1 MTDDLRRRR
10 SSVPRL
16 PALAVLGAGLL
27 VGLVAGG
34 PGTATSRS
42 TPSAL
47 ESAATV
53 AAPSDAVSS
62 AWYCA
67 GATDVRSGV
76 ASGSLLLVDSARRPL
91 RARVEVVS
99 AGGAHRAE
107 VVGIGPRS
115 SVTVPETVPGG
126 AAWVG
131 AVVTFDG
138 GAASVEQETS
148 GALGA
153 TVEPCATAVSPS
165 WYFASGET
173 LVNAESTI
181 LLLDPGP
188 APAIV
193 DLSFTTDEGI
203 EVPGDFQGLVVPA
216 GGMLAVPLR
225 SRLRRR
231 SSIATTVTATS
242 ESVVAWETE
251 VVSHPSKGA
260 VILGTKAALAPL
272 ADPASPFVGVTE
284 VPGAPAPSTR
294 WWWPDGQTARG
305 TAESYEVYNPGSRT
319 ARVALAVHLDQGS
332 ADPFVLTVGPGQV
345 ATLPTS
351 TTARI
356 PSGVPYA
363 AFLHSLD
370 GVPVVAE
377 RTVVASY
384 PSTER
389 GSVAAFGATLP
400 ARRWLIG
407 GLTVGSDHLATISVS
422 GTSGRPTVLDVE
434 RLVDGRLEAVQGLG
448 SLDLAGSAPVVVD
461 LSRLAGRVRGP
472 LVVVATHPVVVA
484 RQLLAPGRSG
494 GLTESPGV
502 PLPG

>member
-1 MTDDLRRRR
+1 MTDDRQRRRR
-10 SSVPRL
+10 SVPRL
-16 PALAVLGAGLL
+16 PAVAVLGAGLL
-27 VGLVAGG
+27 IGVVAGG
-34 PGTATSRS
+34 PGKATSRS
-42 TPSAL
+42 SPSAL
-47 ESAATV
+47 YSAVTV
-53 AAPSDAVSS
+53 AAPSDAISS

-67 GATDVRSGV
+67 GATDVASGV
-76 ASGSLLLVDSARRPL
+76 ASGRLLLVDSARRPL
-91 RARVEVVS
+91 RARVELVS
-99 AGGAHRAE
+99 ASGARRE
-107 VVGIGPRS
+107 QVVGIGPRS

-126 AAWVG
+126 SAWVG
-131 AVVTFDG
+131 AAVTFDG
-138 GAASVEQETS
+138 GAAIVEQETS

-173 LVNAESTI
+173 LVNVDSTI

-188 APAIV
+188 APSIV
-193 DLSFTTDEGI
+193 DLSFTTNEGI
-203 EVPGDFQGLVVPA
+203 EAPGEFQGLVVPA

-231 SSIATTVTATS
+231 SSIATTVTVTS
-242 ESVVAWETE
+242 GSVVAWEAE
-251 VVSHPSKGA
+251 VVSRPSKAA

-272 ADPASPFVGVTE
+272 ADPASPFVGVSE

-305 TAESYEVYNPGSRT
+305 TAESYDVYNPGSRT
-319 ARVALAVHLDQGS
+319 ARVALSVDLDQGT

-345 ATLPTS
+345 ATLSTS

-389 GSVAAFGATLP
+389 GSVDAFGATLP
-400 ARRWLIG
+400 ARRWLLGALSVG
-407 GLTVGSDHLATISVS
+407 GDHLATISVA
-422 GTSGRPTVLDVE
+422 GTSGQATVVDVGQ
-434 RLVDGRLEAVQGLG
+434 LVDGRLEAVQGLG
-448 SLDLAGSAPVVVD
+448 PLDLAGSAPVVVD
-461 LSRLAGRVRGP
+461 LSRLAERVHGP

-484 RQLLAPGRSG
+484 RQLLDPGRSG
-494 GLTESPGV
+494 GLTESLGV
-502 PLPG
+502 PQPG